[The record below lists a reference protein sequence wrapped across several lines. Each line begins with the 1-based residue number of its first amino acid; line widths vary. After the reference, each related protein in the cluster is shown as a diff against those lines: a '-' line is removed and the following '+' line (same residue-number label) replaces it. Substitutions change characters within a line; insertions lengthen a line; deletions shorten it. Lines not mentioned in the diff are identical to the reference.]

1 MLYQYA
7 TASWGHGL
15 PGGQASRFNCFAL
28 QLENSHEVTL
38 PHCLFFEQILGK
50 TLIFVATLQQKAR
63 FLTSQGGKRHKSLFE
78 YAQPSEN
85 GGWLGVPRE
94 EFASPNTGTLV

>member
-1 MLYQYA
+1 MWLK
-7 TASWGHGL
+7 
-15 PGGQASRFNCFAL
+15 RFDTEP
-28 QLENSHEVTL
+28 QKSHEVEP
-38 PHCLFFEQILGK
+38 PHCLFLERFLVK
-50 TLIFVATLQQKAR
+50 TRDSVARVQQNAR

>member
-1 MLYQYA
+1 M
-7 TASWGHGL
+7 GL
-15 PGGQASRFNCFAL
+15 SVNSCFAPEL
-28 QLENSHEVTL
+28 DKSHEVAR
-38 PHCLFFEQILGK
+38 PRCWFFEQIYGK
-50 TLIFVATLQQKAR
+50 TRVSVAWPQQKAR